1 MCARVCSVQVPTL
14 SHLAEKSA
22 KLVFGR
28 QAFHCFVWLEAIF
41 AWLMLGMHIAYTI
54 IHVEYNT
61 TALLHAVHA

>member
-1 MCARVCSVQVPTL
+1 MLGAIITRFQYIILLGEIWLMCARVCSVQVPTL

-41 AWLMLGMHIAYTI
+41 A
-54 IHVEYNT
+54 
-61 TALLHAVHA
+61 